1 LPTPC
6 CQKCACALL
15 FLSWGSSGKSLMK
28 QTNGKQ
34 FKVVVVTDVVN
45 MHEPTERIFLLK
57 FIVNV
62 NCQCDTGICWFH
74 VVMFNM
80 FLLLKIS
87 RPTLSHPMR
96 GWGAMPKA
104 RHCDLTCQPH
114 VVKVCVCSASC
125 LSEGRRTK
133 TYATVIA
140 QQNSQIQKPACD
152 SVPWFRF
159 GYQES
164 VDIVCWCSVDTSE
177 NVPVTM
183 FGLLLVWR
191 LEAMSV
197 IIFASYIVFK
207 LYC

>member
-1 LPTPC
+1 MSSTGV
-6 CQKCACALL
+6 
-15 FLSWGSSGKSLMK
+15 WGSLEHLDNQSPNRIECCRRSL
-28 QTNGKQ
+28 
-34 FKVVVVTDVVN
+34 
-45 MHEPTERIFLLK
+45 RIWCRFFDPMWMCRSPLQSLFDMAK
-57 FIVNV
+57 
-62 NCQCDTGICWFH
+62 H
-74 VVMFNM
+74 VGRK
-80 FLLLKIS
+80 L
-87 RPTLSHPMR
+87 
-96 GWGAMPKA
+96 G
-104 RHCDLTCQPH
+104 RHCNLTCQPH